1 MKQLLKA
8 LNMIRL
14 CDQKAFWLRI
24 FYVVVQSVLPLL
36 SLYIL
41 KFMVDSVTDAKVQTV
56 LGYQLDAYVLLGIFC
71 FLFLLNR
78 VVNLLSSVNTDIMS
92 QRLIDY
98 LSDRMQKQSA
108 R

>member
-14 CDQKAFWLRI
+14 CDQKSFWLRI

-71 FLFLLNR
+71 FLF
-78 VVNLLSSVNTDIMS
+78 
-92 QRLIDY
+92 
-98 LSDRMQKQSA
+98 
-108 R
+108 